1 MSEELTYE
9 QFKELLS
16 EQANQIMNDLAL
28 AATGTLDV
36 QIKIPSGIEA
46 LTDIAIGFTY
56 LVEDMQALL
65 REQQAMNQ
73 HLEERVAERTHEL
86 EEQSRQLQET
96 LAELRS
102 AQKRYVLDEWQTY
115 TADWLAD
122 SMDDLLD
129 EQVWHKAI
137 TTAIEKQQIVS
148 EVNGEQQSTVA
159 VPVNYGDE
167 LIGVLGFNSEEM
179 TAWDEE
185 DLAAVS
191 DIAEQVGLALENQ
204 RLFEQTQ
211 QALATTEQQAKNLAS
226 LNEMAA
232 ELNTAISLDE
242 IYRVAISRTLPI
254 VNATYT
260 SLIVLNHQT
269 GTADSYSIADQSSE
283 IDHQTSIDLSDSM
296 AQRVLQTNQTILV
309 DDTQNKNW
317 LASEKDRKQAAAL
330 GARSLMLIPINVQAR
345 TWGLINIA
353 SSETNAFTT
362 SQQSL
367 MRQVVSLLES
377 TLANQ
382 YLFDQTQMALS
393 ESETL
398 YDFSARLNT
407 ASTLDEIVTAV
418 VDATNAEVATL
429 YLTENTG
436 TLRKPAWA
444 QVTTH
449 WNIFNR
455 PPSVTPGTRLDIQEL
470 PASEIWLTRPNEVAF
485 IDNIAIDHRLS
496 HKTRDILT
504 EEGVKAAA
512 WVPLVINRR
521 WIGLVALNWTIEHKF
536 TAIEQRLYKTISTQ
550 TAVAFSQY
558 RLTQEIQER
567 AANLEKL
574 AEIETSLS
582 QATTEEN
589 IIQVLAEYLA
599 EKTHSVSLQYIETDR
614 RNIPVSMTPVIMW
627 REGNFE
633 YNDPRLGK
641 PIDPQ
646 KLPTAQLW
654 INSPNNVVYVEDCNT
669 DERLGEVGRQ
679 IYKQLNIQSTA
690 ILPLRSG
697 GIWQGTIAIS
707 SPKPYKFSDEQKFL
721 LDRILESASAILSSR
736 RAQMAQRAALAETE
750 TLYNASVAFNRAE
763 SIDEIL
769 KVIEDT
775 LITTGVSSIALSQL
789 DVDENGRPTAQTI
802 TAIRSNGKRI
812 VNDLINQTLDLGE
825 PLPGTDLWINSPD
838 EVQLVGDILNDPRTE
853 KYPRTKEW
861 LANMNIA
868 AIAYLPLTLGTRW
881 VGLVTIQWDSPYHF
895 DNDDIRLYTTLA
907 AQAATAVDGLILL
920 QDTQTRAAQL
930 EVLARVEGNLSQAVI
945 ETDILAA
952 LTANLPDIPMAR
964 LQYIDIDVHEH
975 PTQTYTVAT
984 ATEGEL
990 HLHETSKISSL
1001 SDSPFS
1007 QLWLD
1012 HPHQVLFISDVTKD
1026 NRLSAAQKDEL
1037 LTDNIQAL
1045 AHIPLQAAGRWQG
1058 SISLMWPE
1066 PHTFTT
1072 VENYVLDQSQEPIA
1086 AVVTSR
1092 RSQIEQKRA
1101 EEALRIAQEETQQLY
1116 NASRR
1121 INEAGNR
1128 LNEIAAALG
1137 EVRPLSKIDRVILML
1152 FNYEGDVVKSV
1163 YVAGN
1168 WWKGTGPQ
1176 PTPVGTEY
1184 PWETNASN
1192 LPFLFRRNAHFVDNP
1207 QTDPTIGKETKQF
1220 AVALNIKSI
1229 GVLPL
1234 LVGNRQ
1240 VGTIILEASEIH
1252 EFTEDDKRVYASLLP
1267 QVAVAIE
1274 NKMLLDESQTR
1285 ARREQILREV
1295 TEKVRSSTDVDTIMK
1310 TAVQE
1315 VGRALG
1321 RKAVVYLNQI
1331 QDSQTRGQG

>member
-9 QFKELLS
+9 QFKELLHK
-16 EQANQIMNDLAL
+16 QASQLMDSLAL
-28 AATGTLDV
+28 VTTGSLDV
-36 QIKIPSGIEA
+36 KIEIPQGIDA
-46 LTDIAIGFTY
+46 LTDLAIGFSY
-56 LVEDMQALL
+56 LVEDMQTLL
-65 REQQAMNQ
+65 REQQSMNQ
-73 HLEERVAERTHEL
+73 LLEERVKERTHEL
-86 EEQSRQLQET
+86 EMQSKHLQEA
-96 LAELRS
+96 LEELRV
-102 AQKRYVLDEWQTY
+102 AQKRYVQEEWQNY
-115 TADWLAD
+115 TADWLAE

-137 TTAIEKQQIVS
+137 AAALEKQQIVS
-148 EVNGEQQSTVA
+148 EVNGESQSTVA

-167 LIGVLGFNSEEM
+167 IIGILGFNSEEM

-254 VNATYT
+254 VNASYT

-269 GTADSYSIADQSSE
+269 GTADSYSIDEQSAE
-283 IDHQTSIDLSDSM
+283 IKHETAVDLSDSM
-296 AQRVLQTNQTILV
+296 AQRVLQTNQIILV

-317 LASEKDRKQAAAL
+317 LASEKDRKHAAAI

-353 SSETNAFTT
+353 SSETNAFTA

-418 VDATNAEVATL
+418 VDATNSEVATL

-455 PPSVTPGTRLDIQEL
+455 PPSITPGTRLDIQDL

-485 IDNIAIDHRLS
+485 IDNIATDHRLS
-496 HKTRDILT
+496 HKTREILT

-521 WIGLVALNWTIEHKF
+521 WIGLVALSWTVEHKF

-574 AEIETSLS
+574 AELETSLS

-589 IIQVLAEYLA
+589 IVQVLAEFLA
-599 EKTHSVSLQYIETDR
+599 EKTHTVSLQYIETDR
-614 RNIPVSMTPVIMW
+614 RNVPISITPTIMW

-633 YNDPRLGK
+633 YNDPRLGQS
-641 PIDPQ
+641 IDPQ

-654 INSPNNVVYVEDCNT
+654 INSPNNVVYVEDCTT

-679 IYKQLNIQSTA
+679 IYKELNIQSTA

-736 RAQMAQRAALAETE
+736 RAQIAQRAALAETE
-750 TLYNASVAFNRAE
+750 ILYNASVAFNRAE
-763 SIDEIL
+763 SIDDVL
-769 KVIEDT
+769 MVIEET
-775 LITTGVSSIALSQL
+775 LITTGASSLALSQL
-789 DVDENGRPTAQTI
+789 DIDENGRPITQTI
-802 TAIRSNGKRI
+802 TAIRSNGKNI
-812 VNDLINQTLDLGE
+812 INDLINNPIDLVE
-825 PLPGTDLWINSPD
+825 QLPGTDLWIDSPS
-838 EVQLVGDILNDPRTE
+838 EVLLIGNILTDPRTE
-853 KYPRTKEW
+853 KYPKTKEW
-861 LANMNIA
+861 LTNMDIA

-881 VGLVTIQWDSPYHF
+881 VGLITIQWDSPYHF
-895 DNDDIRLYTTLA
+895 DDDDIRLYTTLA

-930 EVLARVEGNLSQAVI
+930 EVLAHVEGQLSRAVV

-952 LTANLPDIPMAR
+952 VTTNLPDIPMAS
-964 LQYIDIDVHEH
+964 LQYIDIDAHEH
-975 PTQTYTVAT
+975 PTQIYTVVT
-984 ATEGEL
+984 AAEGQVQ
-990 HLHETSKISSL
+990 LHETSEPFNL
-1001 SDSPFS
+1001 DDSPFS

-1012 HPHQVLFISDVTKD
+1012 NPHEVLFISDVKKD
-1026 NRLSAAQKDEL
+1026 SRLSALQKDEL
-1037 LTDNIQAL
+1037 QKDNIQAL
-1045 AHIPLQAAGRWQG
+1045 AYIPLQAAGRWQG
-1058 SISLMWPE
+1058 SISMMWPE
-1066 PHTFTT
+1066 AHTFTSI
-1072 VENYVLDQSQEPIA
+1072 ESFVLAQLQEPIA
-1086 AVVTSR
+1086 AVVATR

-1121 INEAGNR
+1121 INEAGSR

-1137 EVRPLSKIDRVILML
+1137 EVRPLSKVDRVILML
-1152 FNYEGDVVKSV
+1152 FNNEGEVVKSV

-1184 PWETNASN
+1184 PWETNSNN
-1192 LPFLFRRNAHFVDNP
+1192 LPFLFGRTARFVTDP
-1207 QTDPTIGKETKQF
+1207 QTDSTIIKETKQF
-1220 AVALNIKSI
+1220 ASALNIESI

-1234 LVGNRQ
+1234 IVGNKQ
-1240 VGTIILEASEIH
+1240 VGTIILETSEIY
-1252 EFTEDDKRVYASLLP
+1252 EFTEDDKRVYDSLLP

-1321 RKAVVYLNQI
+1321 RKAVVYLNQV
-1331 QDSQTRGQG
+1331 QDSQTKGQG

>member
-1 MSEELTYE
+1 
-9 QFKELLS
+9 
-16 EQANQIMNDLAL
+16 
-28 AATGTLDV
+28 
-36 QIKIPSGIEA
+36 
-46 LTDIAIGFTY
+46 
-56 LVEDMQALL
+56 
-65 REQQAMNQ
+65 
-73 HLEERVAERTHEL
+73 
-86 EEQSRQLQET
+86 
-96 LAELRS
+96 
-102 AQKRYVLDEWQTY
+102 
-115 TADWLAD
+115 
-122 SMDDLLD
+122 
-129 EQVWHKAI
+129 
-137 TTAIEKQQIVS
+137 
-148 EVNGEQQSTVA
+148 
-159 VPVNYGDE
+159 
-167 LIGVLGFNSEEM
+167 
-179 TAWDEE
+179 
-185 DLAAVS
+185 
-191 DIAEQVGLALENQ
+191 
-204 RLFEQTQ
+204 
-211 QALATTEQQAKNLAS
+211 
-226 LNEMAA
+226 
-232 ELNTAISLDE
+232 
-242 IYRVAISRTLPI
+242 
-254 VNATYT
+254 
-260 SLIVLNHQT
+260 
-269 GTADSYSIADQSSE
+269 ADSYSIDNQSSE
-283 IDHQTSIDLSDSM
+283 INHQTNIELSDSM
-296 AQRVLQTNQTILV
+296 AQRVLQTNQIILV

-353 SSETNAFTT
+353 SSETNAFTS

-444 QVTTH
+444 QITTH

-455 PPSVTPGTRLDIQEL
+455 PPSVVPGTRLDIQDL
-470 PASEIWLTRPNEVAF
+470 PASEIWLARPNEVAF
-485 IDNIAIDHRLS
+485 IDNIAVDHRLS
-496 HKTRDILT
+496 PKTHERLSA
-504 EEGVKAAA
+504 EGIKAAA

-521 WIGLVALNWTIEHKF
+521 WIGLVALNWTVEHKF

-574 AEIETSLS
+574 AELETSLS

-589 IIQVLAEYLA
+589 IVQTLAEFLA
-599 EKTHSVSLQYIETDR
+599 EKTHSVSLQYLDTDR
-614 RNIPVSMTPVIMW
+614 RNIPISMTPVIMW
-627 REGNFE
+627 KEGNFD

-654 INSPNNVVYVEDCNT
+654 INSPNNVVYVEDCTT
-669 DERLGEVGRQ
+669 DERLGEIGRQ
-679 IYKQLNIQSTA
+679 VYKQLNIQSTA

-707 SPKPYKFSDEQKFL
+707 SPHPYKFSDEQKFL

-763 SIDEIL
+763 SIDEAL

-775 LITTGVSSIALSQL
+775 LLTTGVSSIALSQI
-789 DVDENGRPTAQTI
+789 DVDENGRPAAQTI

-812 VNDLINQTLDLGE
+812 INDLINQTLDLGE
-825 PLPGTDLWINSPD
+825 PLPGTDLWIDSPD
-838 EVQLVGDILNDPRTE
+838 EVQLVGNILTDPRTK
-853 KYPRTKEW
+853 KYPKTQEW
-861 LANMNIA
+861 LSNMNIA
-868 AIAYLPLTLGTRW
+868 AIAYLPLTIGTRW

-895 DNDDIRLYTTLA
+895 DDDDIRLYTTLA
-907 AQAATAVDGLILL
+907 AQAATAVDGLLLL
-920 QDTQTRAAQL
+920 QDTQTRATQL
-930 EVLARVEGNLSQAVI
+930 EALAQIEGLLSQAIV

-952 LTANLPDIPMAR
+952 IAVNLPDIPRAR
-964 LQYIDIDVHEH
+964 LQYIELDAHEY
-975 PTQTYTVAT
+975 PAQIYTVAT
-984 ATEGEL
+984 AAEGEL
-990 HLHETSKISSL
+990 HAHETSNIL
-1001 SDSPFS
+1001 NLDDSPFA

-1012 HPHQVLFISDVTKD
+1012 HPNEVFLISNVTQD
-1026 NRLSAAQKDEL
+1026 ERLSAAQKDEL
-1037 LTDNIQAL
+1037 LKENIQAL
-1045 AHIPLQAAGRWQG
+1045 AYIPLQAAGRLQG

-1066 PHTFTT
+1066 PHTFTS
-1072 VENYVLDQSQEPIA
+1072 VESYVFDQSQEPIA
-1086 AVVTSR
+1086 AVVASR

-1101 EEALRIAQEETQQLY
+1101 EEALRLAQAETQQLY

-1128 LNEIAAALG
+1128 LNEIASALG
-1137 EVRPLSKIDRVILML
+1137 EVRPLSKIDRVILMM
-1152 FNYEGDVVKSV
+1152 FRYNGEAVSSV

-1192 LPFLFRRNAHFVDNP
+1192 LPFLFGRKARYVDDP
-1207 QTDPTIGKETKQF
+1207 QTDPSIIKETKQF
-1220 AVALNIKSI
+1220 ATVMNIKSI

-1234 LVGNRQ
+1234 LVGNKQ
-1240 VGTIILEASEIH
+1240 VGTIILETSELY
-1252 EFTEDDKRVYASLLP
+1252 EFTEDDKRVYDSLLP
-1267 QVAVAIE
+1267 QVTVAIE
-1274 NKMLLDESQTR
+1274 NMILLDESQTR

-1331 QDSQTRGQG
+1331 QDSQSTGQG